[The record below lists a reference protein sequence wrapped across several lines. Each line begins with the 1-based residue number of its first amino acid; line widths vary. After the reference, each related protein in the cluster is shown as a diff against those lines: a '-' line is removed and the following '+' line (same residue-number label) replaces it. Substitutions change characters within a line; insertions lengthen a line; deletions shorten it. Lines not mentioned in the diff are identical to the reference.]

1 MRSTEISERS
11 RPLVVAVV
19 LAIVASLAVVSSP
32 ARAAEPTGPITPNVV
47 AVNETTSDAGFVHP
61 GIGLSADDLRTT
73 QEMVRSGQE
82 PWASYFDAMSKTGFA
97 STTFRASNALSA
109 TEPDKARTRIFDNAG
124 MRGRE
129 TNDSFGA
136 LTQSLMWVTTGDE
149 VYRKNAIQALRVWAD
164 MDPDGYT
171 YFPDA
176 HIHTGHP
183 LYQFLMAAEIIRA
196 TEPLAD
202 DTPGQQDGYNVVWS
216 AEDDERLLGNF
227 ANPVVETF
235 LHSNHTWMNQHNFG
249 LFGRI
254 ATAIYSDDAEG
265 YATGVE
271 WYTVNEGDE
280 AYDNGSMAEQMPLIE
295 ADDPINPY
303 GYDFVQVREM
313 GRDQAH
319 GECNIDNFAG
329 LARMLEVQGTKV
341 DPTAGTVSTAD
352 DAVSAY
358 DFLGQRLLKGAD
370 QFYRYMQGAWMPW
383 VDERGPDWFGTA
395 SQSYRG
401 RIFNTI
407 SVAELYYE
415 YKIERGVDVETEA
428 PWLARLASRMDG
440 PIYTR
445 GASTTA
451 NFWTSG
457 DKNPEY
463 WVSFPEELA
472 GTEPPSPREDP
483 AWRFDKAGLL
493 LDDRTELVTE
503 DGVTFARA
511 SLSEEGTTT
520 AMSRLEFGQGAVFG
534 LKYRSDGPAHLEVLR
549 NPEPSGLNPNE
560 APKST
565 LAVQDLPDT
574 GGAWRYVAYPMTGNP
589 INYFRL
595 TGAKGTTV
603 DMDSVMTTG
612 AKDLTP
618 PQFPQADGTTY
629 MAANM
634 ERSLDVKAVDTGGN
648 VTYSVNGLPDG
659 ASFDTA
665 TGDFT
670 WTPGDAHRGRHN
682 VQIIADD
689 GQTIASRTFELVVA
703 ANRPKTIDTMLAD
716 LYDPDAVY
724 ETASA
729 ANFDAALQD
738 AKEASESGTDEE
750 FLTALQALRDTVET
764 MRLLN
769 PRLEDGGLD
778 ISGGMVTPHDVTAAQ
793 VDYIV
798 RPGHTGNILH
808 TSFVLDFG
816 TRFRVAAEEF
826 AFQGPFAFAMRSAGT
841 NVYGSNDG
849 IEWDLLSERPTAEVN
864 SWEHIPVVEEHRGE
878 QYRFLKLQ
886 VDEPALPNDPAY
898 PGIWIVDE
906 FHIMGDRTELP
917 GAIDEASFT
926 SPGALRERVT
936 AGDTAELTFKSDEAI
951 DDVAVEIG
959 GHQVEA
965 VSEDGLSWKA
975 SLELGEDTPVGD
987 VPFSI
992 DYSLGGEVAPTV
1004 LGTTDFSRVY
1014 FSDERDIVDPATFAE
1029 VVDDSGAPDPTRE
1042 AQAALMLDGAV
1053 NSIGALSGTTGEY
1066 HITWDFGEGRGL
1078 ALDRADFLINQDTRY
1093 PGLIDTMVFQGSNDL
1108 EHWTTLTEPAFRGY
1122 DWQNLE
1128 SGDETPYRYLRL
1140 RNRYAVSVSE
1150 FRLFGD
1156 ISGDLDTVL
1165 EQADAVNLEEYT
1177 RGSRILFPREVA
1189 AVRAARE
1196 EEGADEDALARRLID
1211 AWALLDPLATEA
1223 PAAFDRSWVAAS
1235 TVSWDGQLNAADNGW
1250 RMFDGSTGTWTDTT
1264 TKSCTNTVVPTDG
1277 TEFRVVGLRYFPK
1290 DTAVN
1295 RATNMS
1301 IDGSNDGGATW
1312 TAFANT
1318 GTPVR
1323 GWNTVPLAEPVEF
1336 GALRISGGN
1345 GYCNV
1350 AELQF
1355 LVTVIDKTGIGVLL
1369 GDAAALNEADWTA
1382 DSWAAMIAARDAA
1395 QTATDDKGASQE
1407 EVDAAA
1413 SDLADAI
1420 AALTAAQPL
1429 ED

>member
-1 MRSTEISERS
+1 
-11 RPLVVAVV
+11 LVVAVV

-32 ARAAEPTGPITPNVV
+32 ARAAEPSGPITANVV

-97 STTFRASNALSA
+97 ATTFRASNALSA
-109 TEPDKARTRIFDNAG
+109 AEPDKARTRIFDNAG

-164 MDPDGYT
+164 MDPNGYT

-202 DTPGQQDGYNVVWS
+202 DTPGQQDGYDVVWS
-216 AEDDERLLGNF
+216 AEDDERLLTNF

-235 LHSNHTWMNQHNFG
+235 LYSNHTWMNQHNFG

-254 ATAIYSDDAEG
+254 ATAIYADDAER

-271 WYTVNEGDE
+271 WYTVNEGDD

-295 ADDPINPY
+295 ADNPINPY

-383 VDERGPDWFGTA
+383 VDERGDDWPGRVST
-395 SQSYRG
+395 SYRG

-415 YKIERGVDVETEA
+415 YKIERGVDVEAEA

-440 PIYTR
+440 PMYHR
-445 GASTTA
+445 SASVT
-451 NFWTSG
+451 NFWGPG

-463 WVSFPEELA
+463 WAAFPEELA
-472 GTEPPSPREDP
+472 GTEPPPVREDP
-483 AWRFDKAGLL
+483 AWTFDKAGLL

-503 DGVTFARA
+503 DGSTFARA
-511 SLSEEGTTT
+511 SLSEEGTTSVMT
-520 AMSRLEFGQGAVFG
+520 RIEFGKDAVFG
-534 LKYRSDGPAHLEVLR
+534 LRYRSDGPAHLEVLH

-560 APKST
+560 GPAST
-565 LAVQDLPDT
+565 LAVRDLPDT
-574 GGAWRYVAYPMTGNP
+574 GGEWRYVAYPASGNP

-595 TGAKGTTV
+595 TGAEGTTV
-603 DMDSVMTTG
+603 DLHSVIVTG

-618 PQFPQADGTTY
+618 PQFPQADSTLYLT
-629 MAANM
+629 ANM
-634 ERSLDVKAVDTGGN
+634 ERSLDLSAVDTGGN
-648 VTYSVNGLPDG
+648 VAYQANGLPEG
-659 ASFDTA
+659 AAFDA
-665 TGDFT
+665 GEFT
-670 WTPGDAHRGRHN
+670 WTPGDHDRGRHD
-682 VQIIADD
+682 VQIVADD
-689 GQTIASRTFELVVA
+689 GQTAETKTFELVVA
-703 ANRPKTIDTMLAD
+703 ANRPKTIDALLAD
-716 LYDPDAVY
+716 LYDPDAEY
-724 ETASA
+724 TTAGA
-729 ANFDAALQD
+729 AHFDSVLREAR
-738 AKEASESGTDEE
+738 EASESGTDEE
-750 FLTALQALRDTVET
+750 FVAALEALRDAAET
-764 MRLLN
+764 IELLN

-778 ISGGMVTPHDVTAAQ
+778 ISGGMVAPHDITAVQ
-793 VDYIV
+793 VDRMV
-798 RPGHTGNILH
+798 GPDHTGNLLH
-808 TSFVLDFG
+808 VSFELDFG
-816 TRFRVAAEEF
+816 TRFRVAADEF
-826 AFQGPFAFAMRSAGT
+826 AFQGPYAFAMRSAGT

-849 IEWDLLSERPTAEVN
+849 QNWELLSERPTTETN
-864 SWEHIPVVEEHRGE
+864 LWEHIPVVEEHRGE
-878 QYRFLKLQ
+878 QFRFLKLQ
-886 VDEPALPNDPAY
+886 VDEPAAPNDPAY

-906 FHIMGDRTELP
+906 FHIMGERVEVP
-917 GAIDEASFT
+917 GAIETATLT
-926 SPGALRERVT
+926 SPEALRERVI
-936 AGDTAELTFKSDEAI
+936 AGDTAELAFTSDEPI
-951 DDVAVEIG
+951 EDVAVTIG
-959 GHQVEA
+959 GQEVEA
-965 VSEDGLSWKA
+965 SSEDGVSWTA
-975 SLELGEDTPVGD
+975 GRELGEDEPIGN

-992 DYSLGGEVAPTV
+992 DYTTASGEDDPT
-1004 LGTTDFSRVY
+1004 LFGTTDFSGLY
-1014 FSDERDIVDPATFAE
+1014 FSDERNIVDPADYAQ
-1029 VVDDSGAPDPTRE
+1029 VVDDTGAPDEARE
-1042 AQAALMLDGAV
+1042 AQAALMLDGRTDT
-1053 NSIGALSGTTGEY
+1053 IGALSGSTGEY
-1066 HITWDFGEGRGL
+1066 HVTWDFGEGRGL
-1078 ALDRADFLINQDTRY
+1078 VLDRVDLLANQDLRY
-1093 PGLIDTMVFQGSNDL
+1093 FGLIDNLVFQGSNDL
-1108 EHWTTLTEPAFRGY
+1108 ENWTTLTEPAFRGF

-1128 SGDETPYRYLRL
+1128 SSDDETPYRYLRV
-1140 RNRYAVSVSE
+1140 RNRYAISIAE

-1156 ISGDLDTVL
+1156 IEGDLDTVL
-1165 EQADAVNLEEYT
+1165 EQADAVDLEQYT
-1177 RGSRILFPREVA
+1177 RGSRIVFPREVA

-1211 AWALLDPLATEA
+1211 AWSLLDPLVTEA
-1223 PAAFDRSWVAAS
+1223 PAQIDRSWVTAS

-1250 RMFDGSTGTWTDTT
+1250 RMFDGGTGTWTDTT
-1264 TKSCTNTVVPTDG
+1264 TKSCTNTVLPTDG

-1290 DTAVN
+1290 DTAAN

-1301 IDGSNDGGATW
+1301 IDGSSDGGATW

-1355 LVTVIDKTGIGVLL
+1355 LVTVIDKTGLGVLL
-1369 GDAAALNEADWTA
+1369 GDAAALTEAEWTA
-1382 DSWAAMIAARDAA
+1382 DSWAAMSAARDAA
-1395 QTATDDKGASQE
+1395 QAATDEKGASQE

-1413 SDLADAI
+1413 AALADAI
-1420 AALTAAQPL
+1420 AGLTKA
-1429 ED
+1429 

>member
-1 MRSTEISERS
+1 MRPTVAAAVLSVLASMA
-11 RPLVVAVV
+11 VVA
-19 LAIVASLAVVSSP
+19 SP
-32 ARAAEPTGPITPNVV
+32 VRAAEDDGLITDNVV
-47 AVNETTSDAGFVHP
+47 AINETVSDAGFVHP

-82 PWASYFDAMSKTGFA
+82 PWASYFDAMTKTGFA

-109 TEPDKARTRIFDNAG
+109 AEPDKARTRIFDNAG

-164 MDPDGYT
+164 MDPNGYT

-196 TEPLAD
+196 TEPVDD
-202 DTPGQQDGYNVVWS
+202 DTPGEHDGYDVVWS
-216 AEDDERLLGNF
+216 GEDDERLLGNF
-227 ANPVVETF
+227 ANPVLETF
-235 LHSNHTWMNQHNFG
+235 LASNKHWMNQHNFG

-254 ATAIYSDDAEG
+254 ATAIYSDDAAG

-271 WYTVNEGDE
+271 WFTVNEGDT

-341 DPTAGTVSTAD
+341 DPADGTVSTAG

-358 DFLGQRLLKGAD
+358 DFLDQRLLQGAE
-370 QFYRYMQGAWMPW
+370 QFYKYMQGGWMPW
-383 VDERGPDWFGTA
+383 VDERGEDWFGTV

-415 YKIERGVDVETEA
+415 YKIERGVDVEAEA

-440 PIYTR
+440 PMYTR
-445 GASTTA
+445 GSSTA
-451 NFWTSG
+451 NFWGSG

-463 WVSFPEELA
+463 WVAFPEELA
-472 GTEPPSPREDP
+472 GTEPPPLREDP

-503 DGVTFARA
+503 DGATFARA
-511 SLSEEGTTT
+511 SLSEEGTTS
-520 AMSRLEFGQGAVFG
+520 AMSRLEFPQGAVFG
-534 LKYRSDGPAHLEVLR
+534 LKYRSDGPAHLEVLH
-549 NPEPSGLNPNE
+549 NPEPSGLNPHE

-565 LAVQDLPDT
+565 LAVRDLPDT
-574 GGAWRYVAYPMTGNP
+574 GGEWRYVAYSMTGNP

-595 TGAKGTTV
+595 TGSEGTTV
-603 DMDSVMTTG
+603 DMDRVITTG

-618 PQFPQADGTTY
+618 PQFPQADGTLY
-629 MAANM
+629 LAANM
-634 ERSLDVKAVDTGGN
+634 DRTLDVKAVDTGGN
-648 VTYSVNGLPDG
+648 VAYSVEGVPEG

-665 TGDFT
+665 TGDLT
-670 WTPGDAHRGRHN
+670 WTPGDADRGRHE

-689 GQTIASRTFELVVA
+689 GQTVATRTFELVVA
-703 ANRPKTIDTMLAD
+703 ANRPKVIDTVLED

-724 ETASA
+724 TSASREH
-729 ANFDAALQD
+729 FESVLRE

-750 FLTALQALRDTVET
+750 FLAAVEALREAIAALE
-764 MRLLN
+764 LLN

-778 ISGGMVTPHDVTAAQ
+778 LSSSMVTTHDVTAAQ
-793 VDYIV
+793 VDTITG
-798 RPGHTGNILH
+798 PGHTGNILH

-826 AFQGPFAFAMRSAGT
+826 AFQGPYAFAMRSAGT

-849 IEWDLLSERPTAEVN
+849 IEWDLLSTRPTAEVN
-864 SWEHIPVVEEHRGE
+864 SWERIPVVEEHRGE

-906 FHIMGDRTELP
+906 FHIMGERTELP
-917 GAIDEASFT
+917 GAIDEVSFT

-936 AGDTAELTFKSDEAI
+936 AGDTAELEFTSDEAI
-951 DDVAVEIG
+951 SDVAVEIG

-965 VSEDGLSWKA
+965 VSEDGLSWRA
-975 SLELGEDTPVGD
+975 ALGLGEDEPVGD

-992 DYSLGGEVAPTV
+992 DYTAGGEAAPSV
-1004 LGTTDFSRVY
+1004 LGTTDFSRLY
-1014 FSDERDIVDPATFAE
+1014 FSDDRNIIAPATFAE
-1029 VVDDSGAPDPTRE
+1029 VVDDNGAPDATRE
-1042 AQAALMLDGAV
+1042 AQAALMLDGKV

-1066 HITWDFGEGRGL
+1066 HVTWDFGEGRGL
-1078 ALDRADFLINQDTRY
+1078 SLDRVDFLINQDTRF

-1189 AVRAARE
+1189 AVRQARE
-1196 EEGADEDALARRLID
+1196 EPGAEEEALARRLID
-1211 AWALLDPLATEA
+1211 AWNLLDPLVTEA
-1223 PAAFDRSWVAAS
+1223 PATIDRSWVTAS
-1235 TVSWDGQLNAADNGW
+1235 TVSWDGTLNAADNGW
-1250 RMFDGSTGTWTDTT
+1250 RMFDGDPGTWTDTT
-1264 TKSCTNTVVPTDG
+1264 TKSCTNTVLPTDG
-1277 TEFRVVGLRYFPK
+1277 TEFEVVGIRYFPK
-1290 DTAVN
+1290 DASVN

-1301 IDGSNDGGATW
+1301 IDGSSDGGATW

-1323 GWNTVPLAEPVEF
+1323 GWNTVALAEPVSY
-1336 GALRISGGN
+1336 GALRLSGGN

-1350 AELQF
+1350 AELEF
-1355 LVTVIDKTGIGVLL
+1355 LVKVVDKTGIDVLL
-1369 GDAAALNEADWTA
+1369 ADAAALNEADWTA
-1382 DSWAAMIAARDAA
+1382 DSWAALVSARDAA
-1395 QTATDDKGASQE
+1395 QAAKDDKGATQE
-1407 EVDAAA
+1407 EVDTAA
-1413 SDLADAI
+1413 SVLADAI
-1420 AALTAAQPL
+1420 AGLTKA
-1429 ED
+1429 

>member
-1 MRSTEISERS
+1 MNQRRAVA
-11 RPLVVAVV
+11 RPWPIVVTAV
-19 LAIVASLAVVSSP
+19 LAVVASMVVFASP
-32 ARAAEPTGPITPNVV
+32 VQAAEYNGLITDNVV
-47 AVNETTSDAGFVHP
+47 AINETVSDAGFVHP
-61 GIGLSADDLRTT
+61 GVGLSAEDLRTT

-97 STTFRASNALSA
+97 STTWRASNALSA
-109 TEPDKARTRIFDNAG
+109 AEPDKARTRVFDNAG

-164 MDPDGYT
+164 MDPNGYT

-196 TEPLAD
+196 TEPADD
-202 DTPGQQDGYNVVWS
+202 DTPGQHDGYDVVWS

-227 ANPVVETF
+227 ANPVLETF
-235 LHSNHTWMNQHNFG
+235 LASNHHWMNQHNFG

-254 ATAIYSDDAEG
+254 ATAIYSDDAAG
-265 YATGVE
+265 YAKGVE
-271 WYTVNEGDE
+271 WYTVNEGDD

-295 ADDPINPY
+295 ADNPINPY

-319 GECNIDNFAG
+319 GETNIDNFAG
-329 LARMLEVQGTKV
+329 LARMVELQGTKV
-341 DPTAGTVSTAD
+341 DPVDGTVSTAE

-358 DFLGQRLLKGAD
+358 DFLDQRLLQGAE
-370 QFYRYMQGAWMPW
+370 QFYKYMQGAWMPW
-383 VDERGPDWFGTA
+383 VDERGEDWFGTV

-415 YKIERGVDVETEA
+415 YKIERGVDVEAEA

-445 GASTTA
+445 GSSTTA
-451 NFWTSG
+451 NFWVPG

-463 WVSFPEELA
+463 WVAFPEELA
-472 GTEPPSPREDP
+472 GTVPPPSREDP

-503 DGVTFARA
+503 GGQTFARA
-511 SLSEEGTTT
+511 SLSEEGTTS
-520 AMSRLEFGQGAVFG
+520 AMSRVEFPKDAVFG
-534 LKYRSDGPAHLEVLR
+534 LKFRSDGPARLEVLH
-549 NPEPSGLNPNE
+549 NPEPSGLNPHE
-560 APKST
+560 APKSI
-565 LAVQDLPDT
+565 LAVRDLPDT
-574 GGAWRYVAYPMTGNP
+574 DGEWRYVAYPMTGNP

-595 TGAKGTTV
+595 SGAEGTTV
-603 DMDSVMTTG
+603 DMDSVITTG

-618 PQFPQADGTTY
+618 PQFPQADGTLY
-629 MAANM
+629 LAASM
-634 ERSLDVKAVDTGGN
+634 ERTLDVKAVDTGGN
-648 VTYSVNGLPDG
+648 VSYSVNGLPEG

-665 TGDFT
+665 TGDFS
-670 WTPGDAHRGRHN
+670 WTPGDVDRGRHE

-689 GQTIASRTFELVVA
+689 GQTVQSRTFELVVA
-703 ANRPKTIDTMLAD
+703 ANRPKTIDAMLAD

-729 ANFDAALQD
+729 AHFDSVLRE
-738 AKEASESGTDEE
+738 AKEASESGTDEA
-750 FLTALQALRDTVET
+750 FLTALEALRDAAEG

-793 VDYIV
+793 VDTIV

-864 SWEHIPVVEEHRGE
+864 SWEHIPVIEEHREE

-906 FHIMGDRTELP
+906 FHIMGERTELP
-917 GAIDEASFT
+917 GAIDEVSFT

-936 AGDTAELTFKSDEAI
+936 AGDTAELKFTSDEAI
-951 DDVAVEIG
+951 SDVAVEIG

-987 VPFSI
+987 ITFSI
-992 DYSLGGEVAPTV
+992 DYSIDGEAAPTV
-1004 LGTTDFSRVY
+1004 LGTTDFSRLY
-1014 FSDERDIVDPATFAE
+1014 FSDERNIVDPATFAE
-1029 VVDDSGAPDPTRE
+1029 VVDDNGASDAMRE
-1042 AQAALMLDGAV
+1042 AQAALMLDGKV

-1066 HITWDFGEGRGL
+1066 HVTWDFGAGRGL
-1078 ALDRADFLINQDTRY
+1078 ALDRVDFLTNQDPRFH
-1093 PGLIDTMVFQGSNDL
+1093 GLIDNLVFQGSNDL
-1108 EHWTTLTEPAFRGY
+1108 QNWTTLTEPAFRGF

-1128 SGDETPYRYLRL
+1128 SDDDTPYRYLRL
-1140 RNRYAVSVSE
+1140 RNRYAISISE

-1156 ISGDLDTVL
+1156 IGGDLDTVL
-1165 EQADAVNLEEYT
+1165 EQADAVNLEAYT

-1189 AVRAARE
+1189 AVREARE
-1196 EEGADEDALARRLID
+1196 EPGADEDALARRLID
-1211 AWALLDPLATEA
+1211 AWNLLDPLVTEA
-1223 PAAFDRSWVAAS
+1223 PAALDRAWVTAS

-1250 RMFDGSTGTWTDTT
+1250 RMFDGDPGTWTDTT
-1264 TKSCTNTVVPTDG
+1264 TKSCTNTVLPTDG
-1277 TEFRVVGLRYFPK
+1277 TGFEVVGIRYFPK
-1290 DTAVN
+1290 DSAAN

-1301 IDGSNDGGATW
+1301 IDGSSDGGATW
-1312 TAFANT
+1312 TTFANT

-1323 GWNTVPLAEPVEF
+1323 GWNTVPLAEPVRY
-1336 GALRISGGN
+1336 GALRLSGGN

-1350 AELQF
+1350 AELEF
-1355 LVTVIDKTGIGVLL
+1355 LVKVVDKTGIDVLL
-1369 GDAAALNEADWTA
+1369 ADAAALNEADWTPE
-1382 DSWAAMIAARDAA
+1382 SWAALVAARDAA
-1395 QTATDDKGASQE
+1395 QAAKDGKGATQE
-1407 EVDAAA
+1407 EVDTAV
-1413 SDLADAI
+1413 SGFADAI
-1420 AALTAAQPL
+1420 AGLTEA
-1429 ED
+1429 

>member
-1 MRSTEISERS
+1 MKQTQS
-11 RPLVVAVV
+11 RGRPWPTAAAAV
-19 LAIVASLAVVSSP
+19 LALAAGMLAASPP
-32 ARAAEPTGPITPNVV
+32 AAAAEPPDLITENVV
-47 AVNETTSDAGFVHP
+47 AINETVSDAGFVHP
-61 GIGLSADDLRTT
+61 GVGLSADDLRTT

-82 PWASYFDAMSKTGFA
+82 PWASYFDAMTKTGFA
-97 STTFRASNALSA
+97 STTWRASNALSA
-109 TEPDKARTRIFDNAG
+109 AEPDKAKTETFVDAG

-136 LTQSLMWVTTGDE
+136 LTQALMWVNTGDE
-149 VYRKNAIQALRVWAD
+149 VYRRNAIQALRVWAD
-164 MDPDGYT
+164 MDPEGYT

-196 TEPLAD
+196 TDPIED
-202 DTPGQQDGYNVVWS
+202 DSPGEYGGYDVVWS
-216 AEDDERLLGNF
+216 EQDDERLLANF

-235 LHSNHTWMNQHNFG
+235 LYSNHTWMNQHNFG

-254 ATAIYSDDAEG
+254 ATAIYSDDPEG

-271 WYTVNEGDE
+271 WFTVNEGDD
-280 AYDNGSMAEQMPLIE
+280 AYDNGSMAEQMPLIG

-341 DPTAGTVSTAD
+341 DPTAGTVSTAS

-358 DFLGQRLLKGAD
+358 DFLDQRLLQGAE
-370 QFYRYMQGAWMPW
+370 QFYKYMQGGWMPW
-383 VDERGPDWFGTA
+383 VDERGDDWFGTV

-415 YKIERGVDVETEA
+415 YGIERGVDVEAEA
-428 PWLARLASRMDG
+428 PWLAQLASRMDG
-440 PIYTR
+440 PLYTR
-445 GASTTA
+445 GSSAA
-451 NFWTSG
+451 NFWGPG

-463 WVSFPEELA
+463 WVAFPEELA
-472 GTEPPSPREDP
+472 GTEPPPQREDP
-483 AWRFDKAGLL
+483 AWRFDKAGIM

-503 DGVTFARA
+503 DGATFARA
-511 SLSEEGTTT
+511 SLSEEGTTS
-520 AMSRLEFGQGAVFG
+520 AMSRLEFPQGAVFG
-534 LKYRSDGPAHLEVLR
+534 LRYRSDGPAHLDVLR
-549 NPEPSGLNPNE
+549 NPGPSGLNPNE
-560 APKST
+560 APESV
-565 LAVQDLPDT
+565 LAAQDLPDT
-574 GGAWRYVAYPMTGNP
+574 GGEWRYVAYPMSGNP

-595 TGAKGTTV
+595 TGADGTTV
-603 DMDSVMTTG
+603 DMDRVIVTG
-612 AKDLTP
+612 AQDLTP
-618 PQFPQADGTTY
+618 PQFPQADGTLY
-629 MAANM
+629 LAANM
-634 ERSLDVKAVDTGGN
+634 ERTLDVKAVDTGGD
-648 VTYSVNGLPDG
+648 VVYSADGLPEG

-665 TGDFT
+665 TGDLT
-670 WTPGDAHRGRHN
+670 WTPGDADRGRHE
-682 VQIIADD
+682 VRIFADD
-689 GQTIASRTFELVVA
+689 GETTASRTFELVVA
-703 ANRPKTIDTMLAD
+703 ANRPKTIDALLAD
-716 LYDPDAVY
+716 VYDPNAVY

-729 ANFDAALQD
+729 AQFDAALHS

-750 FLTALQALRDTVET
+750 FLAALDALRDAAEAN
-764 MRLLN
+764 RLLN

-778 ISGGMVTPHDVTAAQ
+778 ISGGVVTPHDVTAAQ
-793 VDYIV
+793 VDTIV
-798 RPGHTGNILH
+798 GPGHTGNILH

-826 AFQGPFAFAMRSAGT
+826 AFQGPYAFAMRSAGT

-878 QYRFLKLQ
+878 EYRFLKLQ

-906 FHIMGDRTELP
+906 FHIMGERTELP
-917 GAIDEASFT
+917 GAIDTASLT

-936 AGDTAELTFKSDEAI
+936 SGDTAELAFTSDEAI
-951 DDVAVEIG
+951 SDVAVEIG
-959 GHQVEA
+959 GHEVEA
-965 VSEDGLSWKA
+965 VSEDGLSWTA
-975 SLELGEDTPVGD
+975 AIELGEDEPVGD

-992 DYSLGGEVAPTV
+992 DYSIGGEAAPAV
-1004 LGTTDFSRVY
+1004 LGTTDFSRLY
-1014 FSDERDIVDPATFAE
+1014 FSDERDMVDPAVFAE
-1029 VVDDSGAPDPTRE
+1029 VVDDGGAPDAARE
-1042 AQAALMLDGAV
+1042 AQAALMLDGSA
-1053 NSIGALSGTTGEY
+1053 NSVGALSGTTGEY

-1078 ALDRADFLINQDTRY
+1078 ALDRVDFLINQDTRY

-1140 RNRYAVSVSE
+1140 RNRYAVSVAE
-1150 FRLFGD
+1150 FRIFGD
-1156 ISGDLDTVL
+1156 VSGDLDTVL
-1165 EQADAVNLEEYT
+1165 AQADAVDLSQYS

-1189 AVRAARE
+1189 AVREAAE
-1196 EEGADEDALARRLID
+1196 EPGADEDALARRLID
-1211 AWALLDPLATEA
+1211 AWGLLDPLVTEA
-1223 PAAFDRSWVAAS
+1223 PAALDPDWVTAS
-1235 TVSWDGQLNAADNGW
+1235 TVSWDDKLDAADNGW
-1250 RMFDGSTGTWTDTT
+1250 RMFDGDTGTWTDTT
-1264 TKSCTNTVVPTDG
+1264 TKSCTNTVVPDDG
-1277 TEFRVVGLRYFPK
+1277 TGFEVVGVRYFPK
-1290 DTAVN
+1290 DAAVN

-1301 IDGSNDGGATW
+1301 IDGSTDGGATW

-1323 GWNTVPLAEPVEF
+1323 GWNTIDLAEPVDF

-1355 LVTVIDKTGIGVLL
+1355 IVAVVDKSGLAVLL
-1369 GDAAALNEADWTA
+1369 DDAAALHESDWTA
-1382 DSWAAMIAARDAA
+1382 ETWAALVAARDAA
-1395 QTATDDKGASQE
+1395 AAASDDQGAAQE
-1407 EVDAAA
+1407 EVDDAAA
-1413 SDLADAI
+1413 ALADALAGLI
-1420 AALTAAQPL
+1420 QA
-1429 ED
+1429 

>member
-1 MRSTEISERS
+1 MRSTKISERS
-11 RPLVVAVV
+11 RLLVVTVV

-32 ARAAEPTGPITPNVV
+32 ARAAEPTGPITANVV
-47 AVNETTSDAGFVHP
+47 AINETTSDAGFVHP

-109 TEPDKARTRIFDNAG
+109 TEPDKAKTRIFDNAG

-164 MDPDGYT
+164 MDPNGYT

-202 DTPGQQDGYNVVWS
+202 DTPGQQDGYDVVWS

-235 LHSNHTWMNQHNFG
+235 LYSNHTWMNQHNFG

-254 ATAIYSDDAEG
+254 ATAIYADDAEG

-271 WYTVNEGDE
+271 WYTVNEGDD

-295 ADDPINPY
+295 ADNPINPY

-370 QFYRYMQGAWMPW
+370 QFYRFMQGAWMPW
-383 VDERGPDWFGTA
+383 VDERGDDWYGTV

-415 YKIERGVDVETEA
+415 YKLERGVDVEAEA
-428 PWLARLASRMDG
+428 PWLSRLASRMDG
-440 PIYTR
+440 PLYTR
-445 GASTTA
+445 GSSAA
-451 NFWTSG
+451 NFWVSG

-463 WVSFPEELA
+463 WVAFPEELA
-472 GTEPPSPREDP
+472 GTAPEPQREDP
-483 AWRFDKAGLL
+483 AWRFDKAGLP

-503 DGVTFARA
+503 DGATFARA

-520 AMSRLEFGQGAVFG
+520 AMSRLEFAQGAVFG
-534 LKYRSDGPAHLEVLR
+534 LRYRTDGPAHLEVLR
-549 NPEPSGLNPNE
+549 NPDPSGDNPQE
-560 APKST
+560 APKSV

-574 GGAWRYVAYPMTGNP
+574 GGEWRYFAYPMSGNP

-595 TGAKGTTV
+595 TGAEGTTV
-603 DMDSVMTTG
+603 DMDRVIVTG

-618 PQFPQADGTTY
+618 PQFPQADSTLY
-629 MAANM
+629 LAANM
-634 ERSLDVKAVDTGGN
+634 ERSLDLSVVDTGGN
-648 VTYSVNGLPDG
+648 VAYTAEGLPEG
-659 ASFDTA
+659 ASFDTE
-665 TGDFT
+665 TGKVA
-670 WTPGDAHRGRHN
+670 WTPGDADRGHHAVR
-682 VQIIADD
+682 ITADD
-689 GQTIASRTFELVVA
+689 GQTVATRTFELVVA
-703 ANRPKTIDTMLAD
+703 KNRPKTIDTLLAD

-724 ETASA
+724 ESDSA
-729 ANFDAALQD
+729 AAFDAVLKD

-750 FLTALQALRDTVET
+750 FLAALEALRDAAET
-764 MRLLN
+764 IKLLN
-769 PRLEDGGLD
+769 PRLSDGGLD
-778 ISGGMVTPHDVTAAQ
+778 ISGGMVTPHDITAAQ
-793 VDYIV
+793 VNTV
-798 RPGHTGNILH
+798 VGEGHTGNILH

-826 AFQGPFAFAMRSAGT
+826 AFQGPYAFAMRSAGT

-878 QYRFLKLQ
+878 QYRYLKLQ

-906 FHIMGDRTELP
+906 FHIMGERSEVP
-917 GAIDEASFT
+917 GAIDTTSFT

-936 AGDTAELTFKSDEAI
+936 AGDTAELQFTSDEPI
-951 DDVAVEIG
+951 GDVAVTIG
-959 GHQVEA
+959 GHEVEA
-965 VSEDGLSWKA
+965 ASEDGLSWTA
-975 SLELGEDTPVGD
+975 ALELGEDTPVGD
-987 VPFSI
+987 VPFSV
-992 DYSLGGEVAPTV
+992 DYTIGGEAAPSV

-1014 FSDERDIVDPATFAE
+1014 FSDERNIVDPGTFTE
-1029 VVDDSGAPDPTRE
+1029 VVDDAGAPSPTAE
-1042 AQAALMLDGAV
+1042 AQAALMLDGKV
-1053 NSIGALSGTTGEY
+1053 ESIGALSGTTGEY
-1066 HITWDFGEGRGL
+1066 HVTWDFGAGR
-1078 ALDRADFLINQDTRY
+1078 AFTLDRVDFLINQDTRY

-1108 EHWTTLTEPAFRGY
+1108 ENWTTLTQPVFRGY

-1128 SGDETPYRYLRL
+1128 SDGDESYRYLRL

-1150 FRLFGD
+1150 FKLFGD
-1156 ISGDLDTVL
+1156 ITGDLDTVL
-1165 EQADAVNLEEYT
+1165 EQADAVDLEQYT
-1177 RGSRILFPREVA
+1177 RGSRIVFPREVA

-1211 AWALLDPLATEA
+1211 AWELLDPLVTEA
-1223 PAAFDRSWVAAS
+1223 PAQFDRNWITAS
-1235 TVSWDGQLNAADNGW
+1235 TVSWDGTLSAADNGW
-1250 RMFDGSTGTWTDTT
+1250 RMFDGNTGTWTDTT
-1264 TKSCTNTVVPTDG
+1264 TKSCTNTVLPTDG

-1290 DTAVN
+1290 DASVN

-1301 IDGSNDGGATW
+1301 IDGSSDGGATW

-1355 LVTVIDKTGIGVLL
+1355 LVTVIDKTGLGVLL
-1369 GDAAALNEADWTA
+1369 GDAAALKEADWTA
-1382 DSWAAMIAARDAA
+1382 DSWAAMVAARDAA
-1395 QTATDDKGASQE
+1395 QAATDDKGASQE
-1407 EVDAAA
+1407 EVDTAA
-1413 SDLADAI
+1413 SALADAI
-1420 AALTAAQPL
+1420 AGLTKA
-1429 ED
+1429 

>member
-1 MRSTEISERS
+1 MKQT
-11 RPLVVAVV
+11 RPRGRPWPTAAAAALALAAGMVVA
-19 LAIVASLAVVSSP
+19 ASP
-32 ARAAEPTGPITPNVV
+32 APAAEPSGLITDHVV
-47 AVNETTSDAGFVHP
+47 AVNETVSDAGFVHP

-82 PWASYFDAMSKTGFA
+82 PWASYFDAMTKTGFA
-97 STTFRASNALSA
+97 STTWRASNALSA
-109 TEPDKARTRIFDNAG
+109 AEPDKARTRIFDNAG

-136 LTQSLMWVTTGDE
+136 LTQSLMWVNTGNE

-196 TEPLAD
+196 TEPADD
-202 DTPGQQDGYNVVWS
+202 DTPGQHDGYNVVWS

-227 ANPVVETF
+227 ANPVLEEF
-235 LHSNHTWMNQHNFG
+235 LALNTHWMNQHNFG

-254 ATAIYSDDAEG
+254 ATAIYSDDAAG
-265 YATGVE
+265 YAKGVE
-271 WYTVNEGDE
+271 WYTVNEGDT
-280 AYDNGSMAEQMPLIE
+280 AYDNGSMAAQMPLIE

-329 LARMLEVQGTKV
+329 LARMLELQGTKV
-341 DPTAGTVSTAD
+341 DPVDGTVSTAE

-358 DFLGQRLLKGAD
+358 DFLDQRLLQGAE
-370 QFYRYMQGAWMPW
+370 QFYKYMQGGWMPW
-383 VDERGPDWFGTA
+383 VDERGEDWFGTV
-395 SQSYRG
+395 SQAYRG

-415 YKIERGVDVETEA
+415 YKIERGVDVEAEA

-440 PIYTR
+440 PIFTR

-451 NFWTSG
+451 NFWGPG

-463 WVSFPEELA
+463 WVAFPEELA
-472 GTEPPSPREDP
+472 GTEPEPPREDP
-483 AWRFDKAGLL
+483 AWRFEKAGLM

-511 SLSEEGTTT
+511 SLTDEGTTT
-520 AMSRLEFGQGAVFG
+520 AMSRLEFAQGAVFG

-549 NPEPSGLNPNE
+549 NPEPSGLNPHE

-574 GGAWRYVAYPMTGNP
+574 GGEWRYFAYPMTGNP

-595 TGAKGTTV
+595 TGADGTTV
-603 DMDSVMTTG
+603 DMEKVVTTG

-618 PQFPQADGTTY
+618 PQFPQADGTLY
-629 MAANM
+629 LAANM
-634 ERSLDVKAVDTGGN
+634 ERTIDVKAVDTGGG
-648 VTYSVNGLPDG
+648 VTYTAEGLPED

-665 TGDFT
+665 TGDLV
-670 WTPGDAHRGRHN
+670 WTPGDADRGRHE
-682 VQIIADD
+682 VRIFADD
-689 GQTIASRTFELVVA
+689 GQTVASRTFELVVA
-703 ANRPKTIDTMLAD
+703 ANRPKTIDALLAD
-716 LYDPDAVY
+716 VYDPDAVY

-729 ANFDAALQD
+729 ARFDAALD
-738 AKEASESGTDEE
+738 EAKEASESGTDEA
-750 FLTALQALRDTVET
+750 FLTALDALRDTVDG

-769 PRLEDGGLD
+769 PRLADGGLD
-778 ISGGMVTPHDVTAAQ
+778 ISGGMVTPHDATPVQ
-793 VDYIV
+793 VDRIV
-798 RPGHTGNILH
+798 GPDHTGNILH

-826 AFQGPFAFAMRSAGT
+826 WFQGPYAFAMRSAGT

-906 FHIMGDRTELP
+906 FHIMGERTELP
-917 GAIDEASFT
+917 GAIDTASFT

-936 AGDTAELTFKSDEAI
+936 AGDTAELAFKSDEPI
-951 DDVAVEIG
+951 GDVAVEIG

-965 VSEDGLSWKA
+965 VSEDGLSWRA

-992 DYSLGGEVAPTV
+992 DYSIGGEAAPSV

-1014 FSDERDIVDPATFAE
+1014 FSDDRNLVDPATFAE
-1029 VVDDSGAPDPTRE
+1029 VVDDSGAPDATRE
-1042 AQAALMLDGAV
+1042 AQAALMLDGKV

-1066 HITWDFGEGRGL
+1066 HVTWDFGEGRGL
-1078 ALDRADFLINQDTRY
+1078 ELDRVDFLINQDTRF

-1108 EHWTTLTEPAFRGY
+1108 EHWTTLTGPAFRGY

-1156 ISGDLDTVL
+1156 VGGDLDTVL
-1165 EQADAVNLEEYT
+1165 EQADAVDLEAYT
-1177 RGSRILFPREVA
+1177 RGSRLLFPREVA
-1189 AVRAARE
+1189 AVREARE
-1196 EEGADEDALARRLID
+1196 EPGADEEALARRLID
-1211 AWALLDPLATEA
+1211 AWELLDPLVTEA
-1223 PAAFDRSWVAAS
+1223 PAAFDRSWVTAS
-1235 TVSWDGQLNAADNGW
+1235 TVSWDGTLNAADNGW
-1250 RMFDGSTGTWTDTT
+1250 RMFDGDPGTWTDTT
-1264 TKSCTNTVVPTDG
+1264 TKSCTNTVLPTDG
-1277 TEFRVVGLRYFPK
+1277 TEFEVVGIRYFPK
-1290 DTAVN
+1290 DASVN

-1301 IDGSNDGGATW
+1301 IDGSNDGGANW

-1323 GWNTVPLAEPVEF
+1323 GWNTVALAEPVSY

-1350 AELQF
+1350 AELEF
-1355 LVTVIDKTGIGVLL
+1355 LVKVVDKTALDVLL

-1382 DSWAAMIAARDAA
+1382 DSWAALVAARDAA
-1395 QTATDDKGASQE
+1395 QAAKDGKGASQQ
-1407 EVDAAA
+1407 EVDTAATG
-1413 SDLADAI
+1413 LADAI
-1420 AALTAAQPL
+1420 AGLIKA
-1429 ED
+1429 

>member
-1 MRSTEISERS
+1 MRSTKIRERS

-32 ARAAEPTGPITPNVV
+32 AQAAEPTGPITGNVI
-47 AVNETTSDAGFVHP
+47 AINETTSDAGFVHP

-73 QEMVRSGQE
+73 QEMVRTDQE

-109 TEPDKARTRIFDNAG
+109 TEPDKAKTRIFDNAG

-216 AEDDERLLGNF
+216 AEDDERLLANF
-227 ANPVVETF
+227 ANPVVATF
-235 LHSNHTWMNQHNFG
+235 LYSNHTWMNQHNFG

-271 WYTVNEGDE
+271 WYTVNEGDD

-370 QFYRYMQGAWMPW
+370 QFYRFMQGAWMPW
-383 VDERGPDWFGTA
+383 VDERGDDWYGTV

-415 YKIERGVDVETEA
+415 YGIERGVDVEAEA
-428 PWLARLASRMDG
+428 PWLSRLASRMDG
-440 PIYTR
+440 PLYTR
-445 GASTTA
+445 GSSAA
-451 NFWTSG
+451 NFWVSG

-463 WVSFPEELA
+463 WVAFPEELA
-472 GTEPPSPREDP
+472 GTAPEPQREDP
-483 AWRFDKAGLL
+483 AWRFDKAGLM

-503 DGVTFARA
+503 DGATFARA

-520 AMSRLEFGQGAVFG
+520 AMSRLEFAQGAVFG
-534 LKYRSDGPAHLEVLR
+534 LKYRTDGPAHLEVLR
-549 NPEPSGLNPNE
+549 NPDPSGDNPHE
-560 APKST
+560 APKSV

-574 GGAWRYVAYPMTGNP
+574 GGEWRYFAYPMSGNP

-595 TGAKGTTV
+595 TGANGTTV
-603 DMDSVMTTG
+603 DMDRVIVTG

-618 PQFPQADGTTY
+618 PQFPQADSTLY
-629 MAANM
+629 LAANM
-634 ERSLDVKAVDTGGN
+634 ERSLDLSAVDTGGN
-648 VTYSVNGLPDG
+648 VAYTAEGLPEG
-659 ASFDTA
+659 ASFDTE
-665 TGDFT
+665 TGKVA
-670 WTPGDAHRGRHN
+670 WTPGDADRGRHE
-682 VQIIADD
+682 VRITADD
-689 GQTIASRTFELVVA
+689 GQTVAARTFEIVVA
-703 ANRPKTIDTMLAD
+703 ANRPKTIDTLLAD

-724 ETASA
+724 ESDSA
-729 ANFDAALQD
+729 ATFDAVLKD

-750 FLTALQALRDTVET
+750 FLAALEALRDAAET
-764 MRLLN
+764 IKLLN
-769 PRLEDGGLD
+769 PRLSDGGLD
-778 ISGGMVTPHDVTAAQ
+778 ISGGMVTPHDITAVQ
-793 VDYIV
+793 VDRIV
-798 RPGHTGNILH
+798 GPDHTGNILH

-826 AFQGPFAFAMRSAGT
+826 AFQGPYAFAMRSAGT

-878 QYRFLKLQ
+878 QYRYLKLQ

-906 FHIMGDRTELP
+906 FHIMGERSEVP
-917 GAIDEASFT
+917 GAIDTTSFT

-936 AGDTAELTFKSDEAI
+936 AGDTAELKFTSDEPI
-951 DDVAVEIG
+951 GDVAVTIDGQE
-959 GHQVEA
+959 VEA
-965 VSEDGLSWKA
+965 ASEDGLSWTA
-975 SLELGEDTPVGD
+975 ALELGEDTPVGD
-987 VPFSI
+987 VPFSV
-992 DYSLGGEVAPTV
+992 DYTIGGEAAPSV

-1014 FSDERDIVDPATFAE
+1014 FSDERDIVDPRTFAE
-1029 VVDDSGAPDPTRE
+1029 VVDDAGAPSPTAE
-1042 AQAALMLDGAV
+1042 AQAALMLDGKV
-1053 NSIGALSGTTGEY
+1053 ESLGALSGTTGEY
-1066 HITWDFGEGRGL
+1066 HVTWDFGEGREFT
-1078 ALDRADFLINQDTRY
+1078 LDRADFLINQDTRY

-1108 EHWTTLTEPAFRGY
+1108 ENWTTLTEPVFRGY

-1128 SGDETPYRYLRL
+1128 SDGDESYRYLRL
-1140 RNRYAVSVSE
+1140 RNRYAVSVAE
-1150 FRLFGD
+1150 FRIFGD
-1156 ISGDLDTVL
+1156 ITGDLDTVL
-1165 EQADAVNLEEYT
+1165 EQADAVDLEQYT
-1177 RGSRILFPREVA
+1177 RGSRIVFPREVA

-1211 AWALLDPLATEA
+1211 AWELLDPLLTEA
-1223 PAAFDRSWVAAS
+1223 PAALDQHWVTAS
-1235 TVSWDGQLNAADNGW
+1235 TASWDGTVDAAVNGW
-1250 RMFDGSTGTWTDTT
+1250 RMFDGNTGTWTDTT
-1264 TKSCTNTVVPTDG
+1264 TKSCTNTVLPTDG

-1290 DTAVN
+1290 DTAAN

-1323 GWNTVPLAEPVEF
+1323 GWNTVPLAEPVEY

-1355 LVTVIDKTGIGVLL
+1355 LVTVIDKTGLGVLL
-1369 GDAAALNEADWTA
+1369 GDAAALTEADWTA
-1382 DSWAAMIAARDAA
+1382 DSWAAMAAARDAA
-1395 QTATDDKGASQE
+1395 QGATDDKGASQE
-1407 EVDAAA
+1407 EVDTAA
-1413 SDLADAI
+1413 SALADAI
-1420 AALTAAQPL
+1420 AGLTKA
-1429 ED
+1429 

>member
-1 MRSTEISERS
+1 MRSTKISERS
-11 RPLVVAVV
+11 RPLVVTVV

-32 ARAAEPTGPITPNVV
+32 ARAAEPTGPITANVV
-47 AVNETTSDAGFVHP
+47 AINETTSDAGFVHP

-109 TEPDKARTRIFDNAG
+109 TEPDKAKTRIFDNAG

-164 MDPDGYT
+164 MDPNGYT

-202 DTPGQQDGYNVVWS
+202 DTPGQQDGYDVVWS

-235 LHSNHTWMNQHNFG
+235 LYSNHTWMNQHNFG

-254 ATAIYSDDAEG
+254 ATAIYADDAEG

-271 WYTVNEGDE
+271 WYTVNEGDD

-295 ADDPINPY
+295 ADNPINPY

-370 QFYRYMQGAWMPW
+370 QFYRFMQGAWMPW
-383 VDERGPDWFGTA
+383 VDERGDDWYGTV

-415 YKIERGVDVETEA
+415 YKLERGVDVEAEA
-428 PWLARLASRMDG
+428 PWLSRLASRMDG
-440 PIYTR
+440 PLYTR
-445 GASTTA
+445 GSSAA
-451 NFWTSG
+451 NFWVSG

-463 WVSFPEELA
+463 WVAFPEELA
-472 GTEPPSPREDP
+472 GTAPEPQREDP
-483 AWRFDKAGLL
+483 AWRFDKAGLP

-503 DGVTFARA
+503 DGATFARA

-520 AMSRLEFGQGAVFG
+520 AMSRLEFAQGAVFG
-534 LKYRSDGPAHLEVLR
+534 LRYRTDGPAHLEVLR
-549 NPEPSGLNPNE
+549 NPDPSGDNPQE
-560 APKST
+560 APKSV

-574 GGAWRYVAYPMTGNP
+574 GGEWRYFAYPMSGNP

-595 TGAKGTTV
+595 TGAEGTTV
-603 DMDSVMTTG
+603 DMDRVIVTG

-618 PQFPQADGTTY
+618 PQFPQADSTLY
-629 MAANM
+629 LAANM
-634 ERSLDVKAVDTGGN
+634 ERSLDLSVVDTGGN
-648 VTYSVNGLPDG
+648 VAYTAEGLPEG
-659 ASFDTA
+659 ASFDTE
-665 TGDFT
+665 TGKVA
-670 WTPGDAHRGRHN
+670 WTPGDADRGHHAVR
-682 VQIIADD
+682 ITADD
-689 GQTIASRTFELVVA
+689 GQTVATRTFELVVA
-703 ANRPKTIDTMLAD
+703 KNRPKTIDTLLAD

-724 ETASA
+724 ESDSA
-729 ANFDAALQD
+729 AAFDAVLKD

-750 FLTALQALRDTVET
+750 FLAALEALRDAAET
-764 MRLLN
+764 IKLLN
-769 PRLEDGGLD
+769 PRLSDGGLD
-778 ISGGMVTPHDVTAAQ
+778 ISGDMVTPHDITASQ
-793 VDYIV
+793 VNTV
-798 RPGHTGNILH
+798 VGEGHTGNILH

-826 AFQGPFAFAMRSAGT
+826 AFQGPYAFAMRSAGT

-878 QYRFLKLQ
+878 QYRYLKLQ

-906 FHIMGDRTELP
+906 FHIMGERSEVP
-917 GAIDEASFT
+917 GAIDTTSFT

-936 AGDTAELTFKSDEAI
+936 AGDTAELQFTSDEPI
-951 DDVAVEIG
+951 GDVAVTIG
-959 GHQVEA
+959 GHEVEA
-965 VSEDGLSWKA
+965 ASEDGLSWTA
-975 SLELGEDTPVGD
+975 ALELGEDTPVGD
-987 VPFSI
+987 VPFSV
-992 DYSLGGEVAPTV
+992 DYTIGGEAAPSV

-1014 FSDERDIVDPATFAE
+1014 FSDERNIVDPGTFAE
-1029 VVDDSGAPDPTRE
+1029 VVDDAGAPSPTAE
-1042 AQAALMLDGAV
+1042 AQAALMLDGKV
-1053 NSIGALSGTTGEY
+1053 ESIGALSGTTGEY
-1066 HITWDFGEGRGL
+1066 HVTWDFGAGR
-1078 ALDRADFLINQDTRY
+1078 AFTLDRVDFLINQDTRY

-1108 EHWTTLTEPAFRGY
+1108 ENWTTLTQPVFRGY

-1128 SGDETPYRYLRL
+1128 SDGDESYRYLRL

-1150 FRLFGD
+1150 FKLFGD
-1156 ISGDLDTVL
+1156 ITGDLDTVL
-1165 EQADAVNLEEYT
+1165 EQADAVDLEQYT
-1177 RGSRILFPREVA
+1177 RGSRIVFPREVA

-1211 AWALLDPLATEA
+1211 AWELLDPLVTEA
-1223 PAAFDRSWVAAS
+1223 PAQFDRNWITAS
-1235 TVSWDGQLNAADNGW
+1235 TVSWDGTLSAADNGW
-1250 RMFDGSTGTWTDTT
+1250 RMFDGNTGTWTDTT
-1264 TKSCTNTVVPTDG
+1264 TKSCTNTVLPTDG

-1290 DTAVN
+1290 DASVN

-1301 IDGSNDGGATW
+1301 IDGSSDGGATW

-1355 LVTVIDKTGIGVLL
+1355 LVTVIDKTGLGVLL
-1369 GDAAALNEADWTA
+1369 GDAAALKEADWTA
-1382 DSWAAMIAARDAA
+1382 DSWAAMVAARDAA
-1395 QTATDDKGASQE
+1395 QAATDDKGASQE
-1407 EVDAAA
+1407 EVDTAA
-1413 SDLADAI
+1413 SALADAI
-1420 AALTAAQPL
+1420 AGLTKA
-1429 ED
+1429 